1 MITIVPQL
9 ICTLKSLVTSMLLQ
23 VFDCIWLLELIF
35 SKALMRQLVYFIVD
49 YVGFE
54 ETHD

>member
-9 ICTLKSLVTSMLLQ
+9 ICTLKSLVTSVLLQ

-35 SKALMRQLVYFIVD
+35 SEALMRQLVNFIVD
-49 YVGFE
+49 YMGFE

>member
-9 ICTLKSLVTSMLLQ
+9 ICTLESFVTSVLLQ
-23 VFDCIWLLELIF
+23 VFDCIWLLELSF
-35 SKALMRQLVYFIVD
+35 SEALMRQLVYFIVD